1 MRVLSGD
8 AVVAPSAR
16 RLLDHV
22 ADSLTVERTQDPRLA
37 LLTAREREVLLEVAR
52 GRSNAEIAADLFMA
66 EATVETHVGRLLAKL
81 DQRRPRPARRARLRD
96 RPRAPDSL
104 TGPSAAGRTPGRVGP
119 SQVAA
124 RRRRRGDGSRPA
136 IADHRHHEFLR
147 IASRPHPAVI
157 AGCLAALGFG
167 GLKLAWVLGSHVGF
181 DGRPP
186 WETGS
191 GAWAGDVRARA
202 LPRAGGHDAAWLR
215 WPPRSSSR

>member
-1 MRVLSGD
+1 MLSGD

-52 GRSNAEIAADLFMA
+52 GRSNAEIAADLFVA

-104 TGPSAAGRTPGRVGP
+104 TGRIRRGSHTGPHGSVAGRSAAATPGRWKPACDRRP
-119 SQVAA
+119 SA
-124 RRRRRGDGSRPA
+124 P
-136 IADHRHHEFLR
+136 
-147 IASRPHPAVI
+147 
-157 AGCLAALGFG
+157 
-167 GLKLAWVLGSHVGF
+167 
-181 DGRPP
+181 
-186 WETGS
+186 
-191 GAWAGDVRARA
+191 
-202 LPRAGGHDAAWLR
+202 
-215 WPPRSSSR
+215 